1 MKLKKVILDF
11 VMLLAIV
18 GLGTGIM
25 GCKASAS
32 SASSVYSALKK
43 EKGLTDAKQWMVI
56 KEDVSHDYLI
66 LASQTSTHQFRKDKV
81 RIVNGYM
88 NNTIPPY
95 LVPASS
101 DYDMY
106 HVTDK
111 NKDFRIKPVNV
122 DPGDTNCWDSDNHSQ
137 EIANSIQIYNTLKRV
152 AKTIK

>member
-11 VMLLAIV
+11 VMLLTIV

-56 KEDVSHDYLI
+56 KENKHDYLV
-66 LASQTSTHQFRKDKV
+66 LANQTSAEQFRKDKAEF
-81 RIVNGYM
+81 VNEYSKCGFPS
-88 NNTIPPY
+88 IPY
-95 LVPASS
+95 SVPASS
-101 DYDMY
+101 DYNMF

-111 NKDFRIKPVNV
+111 NGDLHIKAVNI
-122 DPGDTNCWDSDNHSQ
+122 DPQDTGFFGDYKK
-137 EIANSIQIYNTLKRV
+137 IANSVQIYNTLKRV